1 MQISLHCEPGVT
13 VFALHGFKDVQRH
26 VSVDAAFH
34 IHFDGAAKIA
44 SAAGDGAGERRA
56 EIFAEVETE
65 LGELDGDVAGEIFG
79 VHFFDHFDVAGADLA
94 GSGFGRDVF
103 AKMIEAHA
111 AALVAE
117 FAAGGK
123 RFGERFTGDEAAREA
138 MLHTAA
144 RDGVGDAA
152 LGRKPKNKIA
162 NQHWCSWDSDAAY
175 PHPPHFAKRGGKL
188 LKTNEASAKK
198 RGKREQEAPT

>member
-1 MQISLHCEPGVT
+1 MQISLHREPSVA
-13 VFALHGFKDVQRH
+13 VFALHGFKDVQRN
-26 VSVDAAFH
+26 VGVDAAFH

-44 SAAGDGAGERRA
+44 SAAGDGACERRA
-56 EIFAEVETE
+56 EFFAEVETE
-65 LGELDGDVAGEIFG
+65 LGEFDRDVAAE
-79 VHFFDHFDVAGADLA
+79 
-94 GSGFGRDVF
+94 
-103 AKMIEAHA
+103 MIEAHA

-117 FAAGGK
+117 FAAGGE

-138 MLHTAA
+138 MLHAA
-144 RDGVGDAA
+144 AGDGVGNAA

-162 NQHWCSWDSDAAY
+162 NQHWCSWGVDAAY
-175 PHPPHFAKRGGKL
+175 PTPGVLQKRGGKL

>member
-1 MQISLHCEPGVT
+1 MQVSLHREPGVA

-26 VSVDAAFH
+26 VGVDAAFH

-44 SAAGDGAGERRA
+44 SAAGDGAGERCA

-65 LGELDGDVAGEIFG
+65 LGELDGDVAGEIFS
-79 VHFFDHFDVAGADLA
+79 VHLFDHFDVAGADFA
-94 GSGFGRDVF
+94 GGGFGADVF
-103 AKMIEAHA
+103 TEMIETDA

-117 FAAGGK
+117 FAASGEG
-123 RFGERFTGDEAAREA
+123 FGESLASDEAARETV
-138 MLHTAA
+138 LHAA
-144 RDGVGDAA
+144 AGDGVGDAA

-175 PHPPHFAKRGGKL
+175 PTPRVLQK
-188 LKTNEASAKK
+188 ESAS
-198 RGKREQEAPT
+198 R